1 MTTIRMH
8 ANTRV
13 TPEQFVAALTDFGP
27 DRSTLFGNSDGSYLQ
42 VHSRDARHADVTEGS
57 GGVWERLR
65 YDWSNPLHVVAT
77 TTASNAW
84 GRASGHTY
92 DLARRANG
100 TTDIDYVVVREG
112 KNPRG
117 WFLGAVLATVGRS
130 VLTKAFRNSVS
141 AIEKR
146 QEVRS

>member
-13 TPEQFVAALTDFGP
+13 TPEEFVAALTDFGP
-27 DRSTLFGNSDGSYLQ
+27 DRSTLFGNSDGTYLF
-42 VHSRDARHADVTEGS
+42 VHTRDDDHADVTEGS
-57 GGVWERLR
+57 DGVWERLD
-65 YDWSNPLHVVAT
+65 YDWSNPQHVVLT
-77 TTASNAW
+77 TTASNVW

-92 DLARRANG
+92 DLSRRADG
-100 TTDIDYVVVREG
+100 TTDVDYVVVREG
-112 KNPRG
+112 KNLRG

-141 AIEKR
+141 AIEARK
-146 QEVRS
+146 EVRA